1 MVCAAFGAGAPAAL
15 GATFTVNT
23 TADTSDA
30 GGCTTASV
38 CSLRDAVVA
47 ADAAPGSAINLPA
60 GHYTL
65 NTGASPLG
73 QLDLTAATTIA
84 GAGARTTIVDGNGM
98 SRVFDFEPSAVA
110 DVLTLEDL
118 TVTGG
123 AAPVTALTITDPG
136 DGGGIFSNG
145 GLDLERVAVTG
156 NTAALG
162 GGGIMDG
169 TIHST
174 TPGPATFNEVTI
186 ADNKVQGGAGNGQG
200 GGAVVA
206 TTLTMTNSTIASN
219 EVDNTGVNEGGGLV
233 NSLAEETSGASA
245 TLVNDTIVGNMA
257 TEPVATPAGDLGG
270 GISGD
275 QLVTGGPF
283 DSELNA
289 TNTIV
294 ADNTADGV
302 EQDCALIDTTDG
314 VSSHNIGG
322 DSTCGFSDS
331 ASKQTT
337 AIDLGTLKDNGGPTD
352 TLVPTSTTAPEV
364 NAGTSTGCPATD
376 QRGVTRPKGSACDI
390 GAVELAPPTATT
402 GAASVVTPTG
412 ATLSG
417 TAGNPAVLAGT
428 ATFDFGT
435 TTSYGHTASAGS
447 ASADSSTAPVS
458 AGATALTPNTTY
470 HYRLTVTT
478 TDGTAIGAD
487 QTFKTPA
494 APTTTSVSCTPRSLQ
509 PGHSAAC
516 TAKVGNSGSGVTTT
530 PAGTVRFSYS
540 GGSGHC
546 ILASGHCAVKVTVR
560 GPVGSRKVTASYGG
574 DSIHA
579 PSNGSTKIAVL
590 GGCPPTT
597 GSVSGTR
604 LGAAQL
610 GLTRAAERK
619 RFHGYST
626 RGRRQFDF
634 FCAADHH
641 GIRVG
646 YASGRAVLILT
657 SNHYY
662 HLGAVHAGGKLSAA
676 MRDLHIYAH
685 FTLGLNDWY
694 LAKGRSATGVL
705 KVRHG
710 QVQEIGIAI
719 RSRTRTKQAA
729 RHLFANI
736 P

>member
-1 MVCAAFGAGAPAAL
+1 
-15 GATFTVNT
+15 
-23 TADTSDA
+23 
-30 GGCTTASV
+30 
-38 CSLRDAVVA
+38 
-47 ADAAPGSAINLPA
+47 
-60 GHYTL
+60 
-65 NTGASPLG
+65 
-73 QLDLTAATTIA
+73 
-84 GAGARTTIVDGNGM
+84 
-98 SRVFDFEPSAVA
+98 
-110 DVLTLEDL
+110 
-118 TVTGG
+118 
-123 AAPVTALTITDPG
+123 
-136 DGGGIFSNG
+136 
-145 GLDLERVAVTG
+145 
-156 NTAALG
+156 
-162 GGGIMDG
+162 MDG

-206 TTLTMTNSTIASN
+206 TTLAMTNSTIADN

-233 NSLAEETSGASA
+233 NSLSEESAGTSA
-245 TLVNDTIVGNMA
+245 TLVNDTIVGNVA

-275 QLVTGGPF
+275 QLASEGPF

-294 ADNTADGV
+294 ADNTADGA

-314 VSSHNIGG
+314 VSSHNIEG
-322 DSTCGFSDS
+322 DSTCGFTDS

-337 AIDLGTLKDNGGPTD
+337 AVDLGALKDNGGPTD
-352 TLVPTSTTAPEV
+352 TLVPTLATAPEV
-364 NAGTSTGCPATD
+364 NAGTATGCPATD

-390 GAVELAPPTATT
+390 GSVELAPPTATT
-402 GAASVVTPTG
+402 GTASAITPTG
-412 ATLSG
+412 ATMSG

-435 TTSYGHTASAGS
+435 TTSYGHTASAG
-447 ASADSSTAPVS
+447 AATAGSSGAPVS

-470 HYRLTVTT
+470 HYRLAVTT
-478 TDGTAIGAD
+478 TDGTATGAD

-494 APTTTSVSCTPRSLQ
+494 APTTTSVSCTPRSLA

-516 TAKVGNSGSGVTTT
+516 TAKVGNTGSEVTTT
-530 PAGTVRFSYS
+530 PTGSVKFSYS

-546 ILASGHCAVKVTVR
+546 TLASGHCAVKVTVR
-560 GPVGSRKVTASYGG
+560 GAVGSRKVTASYAG
-574 DSIHA
+574 DPIHA
-579 PSNGSTKIAVL
+579 ASSASTNISVL
-590 GGCPPTT
+590 SACPKTT
-597 GSVSGTR
+597 GSISGTH

-610 GLTRAAERK
+610 GLKRAAERK

-646 YASGRAVLILT
+646 YAGGHAVLILT
-657 SNHYY
+657 ANPYY
-662 HLGAVHAGGKLSAA
+662 HLGAIKPGTRLSAA
-676 MRDLHIYAH
+676 MRHLHIYTH

-710 QVQEIGIAI
+710 QVQEIGITI
-719 RSRTRTKQAA
+719 RARTRTKKAA